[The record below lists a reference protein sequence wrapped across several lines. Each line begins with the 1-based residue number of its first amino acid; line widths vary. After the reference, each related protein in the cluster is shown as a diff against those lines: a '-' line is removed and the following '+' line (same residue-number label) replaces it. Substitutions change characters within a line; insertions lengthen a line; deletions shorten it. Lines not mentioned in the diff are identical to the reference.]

1 MGNLSVIGGKVKG
14 FNLLSVPG
22 EGTRPIMSKV
32 KAAIFNIVSPY
43 ILGSTWLDLFA
54 GTGSVGIEALSRG
67 ATFAR
72 FIDNNKGA
80 IKTINAN
87 LDHTG
92 LADQAEVWQK
102 NALSALDGAA
112 DRKFDFVY
120 VAPPQFKNIWSKT
133 LQVIDQN
140 PDWLLDDSWIIV
152 QIDKVEY
159 EEQTLE
165 NLKLF
170 DRRTYGSTELIF
182 YMVEDGI
189 VSELEDSDK

>member
-102 NALSALDGAA
+102 NALSALDVAA

-189 VSELEDSDK
+189 VSELEDSEK

>member
-22 EGTRPIMSKV
+22 GGTRPIMSKV

-43 ILGSTWLDLFA
+43 VLESTWLDLFA

-67 ATFAR
+67 AAFTR
-72 FIDNNKGA
+72 FIDNHKGA

-87 LDHTG
+87 LEHTG
-92 LADQAEVWQK
+92 LADQAEVWQR
-102 NALSALDGAA
+102 NALSALNGVA

-120 VAPPQFKNIWSKT
+120 IAPPQFKNIWSKT

-159 EEQTLE
+159 EEQILE

-170 DRRTYGSTELIF
+170 NRRIYGSTELIF
-182 YMVEDGI
+182 YMMADEVDAEQ
-189 VSELEDSDK
+189 EDSDK

>member
-67 ATFAR
+67 AAFAR

-112 DRKFDFVY
+112 DRKFDFVFI
-120 VAPPQFKNIWSKT
+120 APPQFKNIWLKT

-159 EEQTLE
+159 EEQNLD

-182 YMVEDGI
+182 YMVEDG
-189 VSELEDSDK
+189 VGSAE

>member
-22 EGTRPIMSKV
+22 GGTRPIMSKV

-43 ILGSTWLDLFA
+43 ILESIWLDLFA

-67 ATFAR
+67 AAFVR

-133 LQVIDQN
+133 LQVINQN

>member
-22 EGTRPIMSKV
+22 GGTRPIMSKV

-43 ILGSTWLDLFA
+43 ILGSTWLDLYA

-67 ATFAR
+67 ASFAR
-72 FIDNNKGA
+72 FVDNQKGA
-80 IKTINAN
+80 IKTINSN
-87 LDHTG
+87 LEHTG
-92 LADQAEVWQK
+92 FSEQSEVWQK
-102 NALSALDGAA
+102 SAFSVLDGTA
-112 DRKFDFVY
+112 DQKFDFVY
-120 VAPPQFKNIWSKT
+120 IAPPQFKEIWSKT
-133 LQVIDQN
+133 LKALDQN
-140 PDWLLDDSWIIV
+140 PDWLLDESWVIV

-165 NLKLF
+165 NLRLF

-182 YMVEDGI
+182 YMVADEVEI
-189 VSELEDSDK
+189 SQDKLDQ

>member
-67 ATFAR
+67 AAFAR

-120 VAPPQFKNIWSKT
+120 IAPPQFKNIWSKT
-133 LQVIDQN
+133 LQIIDQN

-182 YMVEDGI
+182 YMVKDE
-189 VSELEDSDK
+189 

>member
-22 EGTRPIMSKV
+22 AGTRPIMSKV

-67 ATFAR
+67 AAFAR

-102 NALSALDGAA
+102 NALSALDGTA

-182 YMVEDGI
+182 YMVEDG
-189 VSELEDSDK
+189 VDSAK

>member
-67 ATFAR
+67 ASFAR
-72 FIDNNKGA
+72 FIDNQKGA
-80 IKTINAN
+80 IKTINSN
-87 LDHTG
+87 LDHTR

-102 NALSALDGAA
+102 NALSALDGTA

-120 VAPPQFKNIWSKT
+120 IAPPQFKNIWSKT
-133 LQVIDQN
+133 LQIIDQN

-170 DRRTYGSTELIF
+170 ERRTYGSTELIF
-182 YMVEDGI
+182 YTVKD
-189 VSELEDSDK
+189 VVKDA

>member
-102 NALSALDGAA
+102 NALSALDGTA

-165 NLKLF
+165 NLKIF
-170 DRRTYGSTELIF
+170 DHRTYCSTELIF
-182 YMVEDGI
+182 YMVEDG
-189 VSELEDSDK
+189 VDSELENSDK

>member
-102 NALSALDGAA
+102 NALSALDGTA

-170 DRRTYGSTELIF
+170 DHRTYGSTELIF
-182 YMVEDGI
+182 YMVEDG
-189 VSELEDSDK
+189 VDSELENSDK

>member
-1 MGNLSVIGGKVKG
+1 MSNLSVIGGKVKG

-67 ATFAR
+67 AAFAR

-182 YMVEDGI
+182 YMVEDG
-189 VSELEDSDK
+189 VDSAK